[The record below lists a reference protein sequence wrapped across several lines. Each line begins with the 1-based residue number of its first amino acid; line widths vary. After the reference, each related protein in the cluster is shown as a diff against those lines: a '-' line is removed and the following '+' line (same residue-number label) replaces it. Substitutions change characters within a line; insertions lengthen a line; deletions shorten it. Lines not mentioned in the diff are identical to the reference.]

1 MTNSNLLQKK
11 NEKIRKEYDRLTKKY
26 SHLKDS
32 YIIQK
37 LSEQFYLSER
47 TINGVLTF
55 EREKAAENKKL
66 KNL

>member
-11 NEKIRKEYDRLTKKY
+11 
-26 SHLKDS
+26 
-32 YIIQK
+32 
-37 LSEQFYLSER
+37 SEQFYLSER